1 MPCQPVWLWNYKMR
15 HTLLPLHERIILRRE
30 YHVRVTI
37 VFLFMVCVATLIGIA
52 SLLPTYIDAKQ
63 LEKDILAKSVK
74 GNEEQ
79 SADIKEFQKNV
90 ARSLSL
96 LDKSKEP
103 TTFSNVIY
111 SVISM
116 RGALRFNNFAINK
129 TGTTTYSIQIQGVAP
144 NRTALL
150 NFKTNFE
157 GLGSDNKVD
166 LPVSELAKSSN
177 IQFSIQLKQNVKYEN

>member
-1 MPCQPVWLWNYKMR
+1 MR
-15 HTLLPLHERIILRRE
+15 HTLLPLQERVMLRRE
-30 YHVRVTI
+30 YHIRVTI
-37 VFLFMVCVATLIGIA
+37 VFLFMVCVSILVGIA

-96 LDKSKEP
+96 LDSLDKSKEP
-103 TTFSNVIY
+103 TTFSNIIY
-111 SVISM
+111 SVINM
-116 RGALRFNNFAINK
+116 RGGLKFSNFSVTKN
-129 TGTTTYSIQIQGVAP
+129 GTTTYTIQIQGLAP

-157 GLGSDNKVD
+157 GLSPDNKVD

-177 IQFSIQLKQNVKYEN
+177 IQFSIQLKQNIKYEN